1 MTILPDAGS
10 KTSGSSSARWR
21 LPIIGS
27 YAGNISCGVR
37 HGPSRSI
44 MLIMVTSPIESLFMR
59 SLDLL
64 AASKNPTG
72 SQLAARL
79 HSQREAYMPEDNPAR
94 KSFEAGA
101 RAAREAAGR
110 GTAAAEQA
118 TRQTDQSYTS
128 VADVLREFNAK
139 LLDIAPGQYDGRHEF
154 RRGAALS

>member
-1 MTILPDAGS
+1 
-10 KTSGSSSARWR
+10 
-21 LPIIGS
+21 
-27 YAGNISCGVR
+27 
-37 HGPSRSI
+37 
-44 MLIMVTSPIESLFMR
+44 MR

-110 GTAAAEQA
+110 GT
-118 TRQTDQSYTS
+118 
-128 VADVLREFNAK
+128 FNAK
-139 LLDIAPGQYDGRHEF
+139 LLDIAPGRLKDLGGVLHF
-154 RRGAALS
+154 

>member
-1 MTILPDAGS
+1 MTILPDGGS

-79 HSQREAYMPEDNPAR
+79 HSQRNDREDEPG
-94 KSFEAGA
+94 EC
-101 RAAREAAGR
+101 RAHRCR
-110 GTAAAEQA
+110 RQQSKQQHDYAE
-118 TRQTDQSYTS
+118 
-128 VADVLREFNAK
+128 
-139 LLDIAPGQYDGRHEF
+139 
-154 RRGAALS
+154 